1 MIKIENLILQ
11 GSDKFINFNSSNVNF
26 LDVSNNDIFDILS
39 FNSSKIISG
48 NIFVND
54 ERLGIYKND
63 DFYIYILKIKD
74 KEISFSVVFNLK
86 YEIANKT
93 ISNFKKQLR
102 VLKEKY
108 SKNNNHNEKIIDL
121 INLINNSDAKYV
133 LCDLNEAK
141 NNDYISIFK
150 GIDFNDKIDFIF
162 KSYNPNVNK
171 IKEPENINNKLDNKL
186 KMILKSNYSY
196 LIFLS
201 LFSIFT
207 SFCSFSS
214 IYVIDNNNLLLGV
227 FLTIISTIFF
237 LLPFSIFDIFYK
249 ELISLKYNKKVKFCT
264 FLIEFCAVLVGYSI
278 GIGIILLLSNYD
290 IFISLDNYQIIE
302 SLLTI
307 IFGSILLI
315 SPFISFII
323 FKIMSYIKI
332 GFDKI
337 KKSFVDKGEKDEK

>member
-141 NNDYISIFK
+141 NNNYISIFK
-150 GIDFNDKIDFIF
+150 EIDFNDKIDFIF
-162 KSYNPNVNK
+162 KSFNPNLIQKENLTNEE
-171 IKEPENINNKLDNKL
+171 IKDNGFKT
-186 KMILKSNYSY
+186 ILKRNYSY

>member
-39 FNSSKIISG
+39 FNTSKIISG

-54 ERLGIYKND
+54 ERLGIYEND

-108 SKNNNHNEKIIDL
+108 SKNDNHNEKIINL
-121 INLINNSDAKYV
+121 INLINNSEAKYV

-141 NNDYISIFK
+141 NNNYISIFK
-150 GIDFNDKIDFIF
+150 EIVFNDKIDFIF
-162 KSYNPNVNK
+162 KSFNPNLIQKENLTNEE
-171 IKEPENINNKLDNKL
+171 IKDNGFKT
-186 KMILKSNYSY
+186 ILKRNYSY

-227 FLTIISTIFF
+227 FLTIISTLFF

-264 FLIEFCAVLVGYSI
+264 FLIEFCAVLVGFSI

-290 IFISLDNYQIIE
+290 IFISLANYKIIE

>member
-11 GSDKFINFNSSNVNF
+11 GCDKFINFNSSNVNF

-39 FNSSKIISG
+39 FNTSKIISG

-54 ERLGIYKND
+54 ERLGIYEND

-93 ISNFKKQLR
+93 IANFKKQLR

-108 SKNNNHNEKIIDL
+108 SKNDNHNEKIIDL

-141 NNDYISIFK
+141 NNNYISIFK
-150 GIDFNDKIDFIF
+150 ETDFNDKIDFIF
-162 KSYNPNVNK
+162 KAFNPNLIQK
-171 IKEPENINNKLDNKL
+171 ESPTSEEIKDNGFKT
-186 KMILKSNYSY
+186 ILKRNYSY

-227 FLTIISTIFF
+227 FLTIISTLFF

-264 FLIEFCAVLVGYSI
+264 FLIEFCAVLVGFSI

-290 IFISLDNYQIIE
+290 IFISLANYKIIE

>member
-26 LDVSNNDIFDILS
+26 LDASNNYIFDILS

-141 NNDYISIFK
+141 NNNYISIFK
-150 GIDFNDKIDFIF
+150 EIDFNDKIDFIF
-162 KSYNPNVNK
+162 KSFNPNLIQKESPINEE
-171 IKEPENINNKLDNKL
+171 IKDNGFKT
-186 KMILKSNYSY
+186 ILKRNYSY

-237 LLPFSIFDIFYK
+237 MLPFSIFDIFYK

>member
-39 FNSSKIISG
+39 FNTSKIISG

-108 SKNNNHNEKIIDL
+108 SKNNNHNKKIIDL
-121 INLINNSDAKYV
+121 INLINNSGAKYV

-141 NNDYISIFK
+141 NNNYISIFK
-150 GIDFNDKIDFIF
+150 EIDFNDKIDFIF
-162 KSYNPNVNK
+162 KSFNPNLIQKENPINEE
-171 IKEPENINNKLDNKL
+171 IKDNGFKTFL
-186 KMILKSNYSY
+186 KRNYSY

-264 FLIEFCAVLVGYSI
+264 FLIEFCAVLVGFSI
-278 GIGIILLLSNYD
+278 GIGIIFLLSNYD
-290 IFISLDNYQIIE
+290 VFINLENYKIIE

>member
-39 FNSSKIISG
+39 FNTSKIISG

-108 SKNNNHNEKIIDL
+108 SKNNNHNKKIIDL
-121 INLINNSDAKYV
+121 INLINNSGAKYV

-141 NNDYISIFK
+141 NNNYISIFK
-150 GIDFNDKIDFIF
+150 EIDFNDKIDFIF
-162 KSYNPNVNK
+162 KSFNPNLIQKESPINEE
-171 IKEPENINNKLDNKL
+171 IKDNGFKT
-186 KMILKSNYSY
+186 ILKRNYSY
-196 LIFLS
+196 LFFLS

-264 FLIEFCAVLVGYSI
+264 FLIEFCAVLVGFSI
-278 GIGIILLLSNYD
+278 GIGFILLLSNYD
-290 IFISLDNYQIIE
+290 VFINLENYKIIE

>member
-26 LDVSNNDIFDILS
+26 LDASNNYIFDILS

-141 NNDYISIFK
+141 NNNYISIFK
-150 GIDFNDKIDFIF
+150 EIDFNDKIDFIF
-162 KSYNPNVNK
+162 KSFNPNLIQKESPINEE
-171 IKEPENINNKLDNKL
+171 IKDNGFKT
-186 KMILKSNYSY
+186 ILKSNYSY

>member
-39 FNSSKIISG
+39 FNSSKIMSG

-93 ISNFKKQLR
+93 IANFKKQLR
-102 VLKEKY
+102 VLREKY
-108 SKNNNHNEKIIDL
+108 SKNNNHNEKIIDF

-141 NNDYISIFK
+141 NNNYISIFK
-150 GIDFNDKIDFIF
+150 EIDFNDKIDFIF
-162 KSYNPNVNK
+162 KSFNPNLIQKENLTNEE
-171 IKEPENINNKLDNKL
+171 IKDNGFKT
-186 KMILKSNYSY
+186 ILKQNYSY

>member
-39 FNSSKIISG
+39 FNTSKIISG

-93 ISNFKKQLR
+93 IANFKKQLR

-108 SKNNNHNEKIIDL
+108 SKNDNHNEKIIDL
-121 INLINNSDAKYV
+121 INLINNSEAKYV

-141 NNDYISIFK
+141 NNNYISIFK
-150 GIDFNDKIDFIF
+150 ETDFNDKIDFIF
-162 KSYNPNVNK
+162 KSFNPNLIQKESPTNEE
-171 IKEPENINNKLDNKL
+171 IKDNGFKT
-186 KMILKSNYSY
+186 ILKRNYSY

-227 FLTIISTIFF
+227 FLTIISTLFF
-237 LLPFSIFDIFYK
+237 LLSFSIFDIFYK

-264 FLIEFCAVLVGYSI
+264 FLIEFCAVLVGLSI

-290 IFISLDNYQIIE
+290 IFISLANYKIIE